1 MEQKYLH
8 EEYTQDKYYRFQV
21 FKQEH
26 YYEVWVQ
33 EKITDEHLGP
43 EWFDYSDIRDYMH
56 TTNSLE
62 KAIEIGRECL
72 NNLSL
77 PNQ

>member
-1 MEQKYLH
+1 MEQKCLH
-8 EEYTQDKYYRFQV
+8 EEYTPDKYYRFQV

-43 EWFDYSDIRDYMH
+43 EWFNYSDIRDYMH
-56 TTNSLE
+56 TIDSLE